1 MFPNIHIIATG
12 GTIAGK
18 SSECGYKAGESS
30 IEEIL
35 AAVPE
40 LKKIANLDFE
50 QFCNIG
56 SQDMDETIWLSL
68 AKRVNE
74 VLALGMYDGVVITHG
89 TDTMEETA
97 YFLNLTVH
105 SPKPIVLVGSMRP
118 SDAPDADGP
127 ANLLVAVKAAA
138 NGEN

>member
-40 LKKIANLDFE
+40 LKKIARLDFE

-89 TDTMEETA
+89 TD
-97 YFLNLTVH
+97 LSLIH
-105 SPKPIVLVGSMRP
+105 I
-118 SDAPDADGP
+118 
-127 ANLLVAVKAAA
+127 
-138 NGEN
+138 